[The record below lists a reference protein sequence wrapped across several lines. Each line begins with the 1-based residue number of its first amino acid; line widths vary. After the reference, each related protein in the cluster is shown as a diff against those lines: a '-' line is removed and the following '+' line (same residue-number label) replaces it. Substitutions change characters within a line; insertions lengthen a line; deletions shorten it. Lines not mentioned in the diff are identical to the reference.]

1 MIISEQEKLRIKT
14 LHEISNVGTSL
25 NEFYDN
31 LGFAS
36 RVNEYDEDVTEGN
49 EYTDSRC
56 KAGCS
61 GGDGTP
67 IEGTDDVV
75 TSWSDE
81 DKKNCGCSQ
90 VNETVT
96 TGLNVSPE
104 ADYMGTAYDMGEY
117 DMAEYD
123 MGEEINIDE
132 MFEKFEADMGGLDED
147 MDVDAM
153 MADIEEQLE
162 TR

>member
-49 EYTDSRC
+49 EYTDARC

-90 VNETVT
+90 VNENVT

-104 ADYMGTAYDMGEY
+104 ADYMGTAYDMGE
-117 DMAEYD
+117 
-123 MGEEINIDE
+123 EINIDE
-132 MFEKFEADMGGLDED
+132 KLEEFEADMGELGED

-153 MADIEEQLE
+153 MADIEEQME